1 MMKMKNVLTLLVFIL
16 LQLNIYAQ
24 GTYSISGTVKN
35 SKGELMESATV
46 FLAGSE
52 KIVATNKQGAFKFN
66 NIDPGTYQV
75 VITMV
80 GYTSAKQNIIVQD
93 KPESVDLILGE
104 RQIVLNEVII
114 GDKNARAKHL
124 KTFIKYFMG
133 ESANAKACK
142 ILNPDI
148 IEFSTTKGI
157 LKATTPDFL
166 IIENNNLGYR
176 IKYLLKNFSYNTP
189 LDVTLYDGDC
199 VFEPL
204 TGTAEQQAKW
214 VANRKATYEGS
225 LMHYLRAVFTNT
237 TRAEGF
243 LTYAIFGKTFPITI
257 NPSEVPTEQIIKHIN
272 SNFIKF
278 KYDYRF
284 YTVYDKKK
292 AAKPI
297 KINENSSEFIP
308 DIPSNASIFLV
319 DSQID
324 SRGSYAD
331 YKTLLIQGAWGRKRL
346 GDQLPLE
353 YMPN

>member
-1 MMKMKNVLTLLVFIL
+1 
-16 LQLNIYAQ
+16 
-24 GTYSISGTVKN
+24 
-35 SKGELMESATV
+35 
-46 FLAGSE
+46 
-52 KIVATNKQGAFKFN
+52 
-66 NIDPGTYQV
+66 
-75 VITMV
+75 
-80 GYTSAKQNIIVQD
+80 
-93 KPESVDLILGE
+93 
-104 RQIVLNEVII
+104 
-114 GDKNARAKHL
+114 
-124 KTFIKYFMG
+124 MG

-142 ILNPDI
+142 ILNPDV
-148 IEFSTTKGI
+148 IEFSTTKGV
-157 LKATTPDFL
+157 LLATTPDFPV
-166 IIENNNLGYR
+166 IENANLGYR
-176 IKYLLKNFSYNTP
+176 IKYLLKNFSYNST

-199 VFEPL
+199 IFEQL
-204 TGTAEQQAKW
+204 TGTAEQQALWIK
-214 VANRKATYEGS
+214 NRKLAYEGS
-225 LMHYLRAVFTNT
+225 LMHYLRALFTNT

-297 KINENSSEFIP
+297 KMNENSSEFIP

-324 SRGSYAD
+324 RRGSYAD
-331 YKTLLIQGAWGRKRL
+331 YKTLLIRGMWGRKRL

-353 YMPN
+353 YVPN

>member
-1 MMKMKNVLTLLVFIL
+1 MKNIFVLLAFVL
-16 LQLNIYAQ
+16 LQLNISAQ

-52 KIVATNKQGAFKFN
+52 KITATNKEGVFKFN
-66 NIDPGTYQV
+66 NIGSGTYQV
-75 VITMV
+75 VVTMV
-80 GYTSAKQNIIVQD
+80 GYASAKQNVILQD
-93 KPESVDLILGE
+93 KSESADLVLGE
-104 RQIVLNEVII
+104 KQIVLNEVII

-142 ILNPDI
+142 ILNPDV
-148 IEFSTTKGI
+148 IEFSTTKGV
-157 LKATTPDFL
+157 LLATTPDFL
-166 IIENNNLGYR
+166 VIENANLGYR
-176 IKYLLKNFSYNTP
+176 IKYLLKNFSYNST
-189 LDVTLYDGDC
+189 LDATLYDGDC
-199 VFEPL
+199 IFEQL
-204 TGTAEQQAKW
+204 NGTAEQQAKW
-214 VANRKATYEGS
+214 IVNRKATYQGS
-225 LMHYLRAVFTNT
+225 LMHYLRALFTNT

-243 LTYAIFGKTFPITI
+243 LTYAIFGKTYPITI

-292 AAKPI
+292 ASKPL

>member
-1 MMKMKNVLTLLVFIL
+1 MKNILALLVFIL

-35 SKGELMESATV
+35 SKGELIESATV

-52 KIVATNKQGAFKFN
+52 KVVATNAQGAFNFN
-66 NIDPGTYQV
+66 GISPGTYQV

-80 GYTSAKQNIIVQD
+80 GYTSVKQNVIVQD
-93 KPESVDLILGE
+93 KSESVDMILGDK
-104 RQIVLNEVII
+104 QIVLDEVVI
-114 GDKNARAKHL
+114 GDKAARAKHL
-124 KTFIKYFMG
+124 KTFVKYFMG

-142 ILNPDI
+142 IINPDV

-166 IIENNNLGYR
+166 IIENSNLGYR
-176 IKYLLKNFSYNTP
+176 IKYLLKSFTYNTP

-199 VFEPL
+199 IFEPL
-204 TGTAEQQAKW
+204 TGTAEQQTQW
-214 VANRKATYEGS
+214 VKNRKATYEGS
-225 LMHYLRAVFTNT
+225 LMHYLRALFANT

-243 LTYAIFGKTFPITI
+243 LTYVVIGKTFPITI
-257 NPSEVPTEQIIKHIN
+257 NPSEVNTEQIIKHIN
-272 SNFIKF
+272 SDFIKF
-278 KYDYRF
+278 KFDYRF

-297 KINENSSEFIP
+297 KMNENTSEFIP

-324 SRGSYAD
+324 RRGSYAD
-331 YKTLLIQGAWGRKRL
+331 YKALLIQGAWGRKRL

-353 YMPN
+353 YMPD